1 MIVFAYI
8 FCWIYILRTGLVKFI
23 QKYVMCILDVA
34 GSEHQVT
41 PQPPEASLLVIKGRG
56 REWRQDRW
64 TVIQGRNSYVVIFNK
79 VVREGELR

>member
-1 MIVFAYI
+1 
-8 FCWIYILRTGLVKFI
+8 
-23 QKYVMCILDVA
+23 MCILDVA